1 MSKFR
6 LSDHRLA
13 IETGRYV
20 RPRVDPKDNICPVR
34 EVTQDEIH
42 CLATC
47 QINGTSRAVLFDEI
61 VKTKPSFKFMNSK
74 DKFVYLL
81 QNMPELSSQI
91 YKIIESGLL
100 ASYEIINKTHADPS

>member
-1 MSKFR
+1 MPASCERSLK

-20 RPRVDPKDNICPVR
+20 RPRVEPKDRTCK
-34 EVTQDEIH
+34 VTQGEIH
-42 CLATC
+42 CLVTC

-61 VKTKPSFKFMNSK
+61 KKIKPSFKFMNSK

-81 QNMPELSSQI
+81 QNRTELSSQI
-91 YKIIESGLL
+91 YKIIESSLL
-100 ASYEIINKTHADPS
+100 ASVSSGI